1 MKPILPSTHRVDVV
15 TPDHVHG
22 CAPPAGGRAHRF
34 VLTYQYGELVE
45 GWQET
50 RERMARAILRQDRAE
65 VAKCSQEIRDWSD
78 LMQRC
83 PMFVHGV
90 DA

>member
-1 MKPILPSTHRVDVV
+1 
-15 TPDHVHG
+15 
-22 CAPPAGGRAHRF
+22 
-34 VLTYQYGELVE
+34 LVE